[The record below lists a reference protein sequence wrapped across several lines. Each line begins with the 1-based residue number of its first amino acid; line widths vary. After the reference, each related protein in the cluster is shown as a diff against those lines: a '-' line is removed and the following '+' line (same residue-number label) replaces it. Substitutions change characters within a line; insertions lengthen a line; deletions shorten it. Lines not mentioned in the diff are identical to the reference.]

1 MFFRN
6 VMKKLLLSLLLMS
19 GFANAEIIVFD
30 LVDVQIERTTK
41 RVKQSANEK
50 VKNHILSLYDKVPS
64 KDVDEIIDNVMIFS
78 KKYDL
83 EPGLLL
89 GLIESESGFQK
100 GISNGYGAKGVMQV
114 VQSIHHKRV
123 SEHLKK
129 NGGNIYALNNNIE
142 IGSKLLRDMIDIKGS
157 VLGGLKMYKGSNSP
171 KYYQKVFR
179 LKSKYDN
186 LLSI

>member
-1 MFFRN
+1 MFFRS
-6 VMKKLLLSLLLMS
+6 VMRKLLFSLLLMS
-19 GFANAEIIVFD
+19 GFANAEMMVFD
-30 LVDVQIERTTK
+30 LVDVHIEK
-41 RVKQSANEK
+41 PSKQVTSK
-50 VKNHILSLYDKVPS
+50 VKNHILSLYDKVPE
-64 KDVDEIIDNVMIFS
+64 KDVDEIIDNVMVFS

-114 VQSIHHKRV
+114 VQRIHHKRV